1 MKKLLLLLVLPLIL
15 AGCSSSLDNSL
26 TLKNISAGAIYLN
39 FKGEIITVESGK
51 TVVVK
56 DIPKGTYTYAT
67 TYEIPAA
74 ASTATFVGAA
84 TGSLSFKPGTKV
96 TILYSSVLSGTTYT
110 LYATMS
116 TSDDQT
122 TKSGTNPVG
131 Q

>member
-15 AGCSSSLDNSL
+15 AGCSSSLDNNL
-26 TLKNISAGAIYLN
+26 TLKNLSAGKIFLN
-39 FKGEIITVESGK
+39 FKGDIITVESGK

-67 TYEIPAA
+67 TYEIPASA
-74 ASTATFVGAA
+74 TSASFVGDA

-96 TILYSSVLSGTTYT
+96 TILYSSVLSGTAYT

-116 TSDDQT
+116 TSDDQA
-122 TKSGTNPVG
+122 TKDGSNPVG